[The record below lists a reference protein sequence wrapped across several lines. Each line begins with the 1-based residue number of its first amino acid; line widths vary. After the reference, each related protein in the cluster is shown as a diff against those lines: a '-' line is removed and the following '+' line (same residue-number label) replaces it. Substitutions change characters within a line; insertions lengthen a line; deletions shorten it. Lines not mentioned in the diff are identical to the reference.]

1 MSRPLPRQR
10 AVVTTF
16 ASSIWIQLLTVVSG
30 ILSARLLQ
38 PEGRG
43 LLAGVMIWP
52 AVFGSVALLGINHAL
67 AIRAAQQPA
76 LIGKLT
82 RAALFIGIVSS
93 LVVVL
98 AGWLLLPWLVPRN
111 AVDALSLN
119 RLNLLVYVPLFVIT
133 THLMAIDQGSGNFR
147 RFNIARNVLNP
158 IYLAAVLLFWIL
170 DVRLVLWFVVAQL
183 VANFAV
189 LVYRLVATRPID
201 WSESPEPLEQG
212 TLLRTGIPFWVAGI
226 AYIVRDNIDR
236 ALLLFLLGPASLGLY
251 VVALTAAGVHL
262 TFSKSFNFVIF
273 ARSAALSNEEAM
285 KDAARFFRVTLMI
298 NLMFGLAL
306 AIVLPWLIPLLF
318 GRAFAAA
325 IVPAILLVA
334 SQSLLA
340 QGSLLEESLRAQRK
354 PLLGVMG
361 MAVTIAVFAVAG
373 TLLAPRGGVTGVA
386 IAAII
391 AQFSFCLFMSAMLKR
406 LHPGARLLPRG
417 EDVRFIISNLTN
429 LREAILKRFPRSSGV
444 S

>member
-1 MSRPLPRQR
+1 MMRSLPRQR

-30 ILSARLLQ
+30 VLSARLLQ

-52 AVFGSVALLGINHAL
+52 AVFGSIALLGINHAL
-67 AIRAAQQPA
+67 AIRAAQHPS
-76 LIGKLT
+76 LVGKLT
-82 RAALFIGIVSS
+82 RAALFFGIVCS
-93 LVVVL
+93 LVVVIV
-98 AGWLLLPWLVPRN
+98 GWFLLPWLVPRN
-111 AVDALSLN
+111 PATALPLN
-119 RLNLLVYVPLFVIT
+119 RLNLLYIPLFVLT
-133 THLMAIDQGSGNFR
+133 AHLLAIDQGSGNFG
-147 RFNIARNVLNP
+147 RFNLARNVLNP
-158 IYLAAVLLFWIL
+158 VYLLFVLLFWLL

-189 LVYRLVATRPID
+189 LVYRLWATRPAD
-201 WSESPEPLEQG
+201 WSESGEPLEKE

-226 AYIVRDNIDR
+226 GYIVRDNIDR
-236 ALLLFLLGPASLGLY
+236 ALLLFLLGAAPLGLY

-306 AIVLPWLIPLLF
+306 AVMLPWLIPLLF
-318 GRAFAAA
+318 GSAFAASIA
-325 IVPAILLVA
+325 PAILLVV

-373 TLLAPRGGVTGVA
+373 IVLAPRGGVTGVA

-391 AQFSFCLFMSAMLKR
+391 AQLSFCLFMSAMLKR
-406 LHPGARLLPRG
+406 FHPGARLLPRE
-417 EDVRFIISNLTN
+417 EDVRFILANVTN
-429 LREAILKRFPRSSGV
+429 LREAILKRFSRSSGV

>member
-1 MSRPLPRQR
+1 MTRFLPRQR

-52 AVFGSVALLGINHAL
+52 AVFGSIALLGINHAL
-67 AIRAAQQPA
+67 AIRAAQQPS
-76 LIGKLT
+76 LVGKLT
-82 RAALFIGIVSS
+82 RAALFFGIVSS
-93 LVVVL
+93 LVVVI
-98 AGWLLLPWLVPRN
+98 AGWYLLPWLAPRDP
-111 AVDALSLN
+111 AGALSLN
-119 RLNLLVYVPLFVIT
+119 RLNLLYIPLFVLT
-133 THLMAIDQGSGNFR
+133 AHLLAIDQGSGNFR

-158 IYLAAVLLFWIL
+158 VYLLAVLLFWIL

-189 LVYRLVATRPID
+189 LIYRLMATSPID
-201 WSESPEPLEQG
+201 WSDSGDSLEQK
-212 TLLRTGIPFWVAGI
+212 TLLRTGIPFWLAGI
-226 AYIVRDNIDR
+226 AYIIRDNVDR
-236 ALLLFLLGPASLGLY
+236 ALLLFLLGTAPLGLY

-285 KDAARFFRVTLMI
+285 KDAARFFRVTLLV
-298 NLMFGLAL
+298 NLALGIGLA
-306 AIVLPWLIPLLF
+306 AVLPWLIPILF
-318 GRAFAAA
+318 GTAFSAA
-325 IVPAILLVA
+325 IIPAILLVV
-334 SQSLLA
+334 SQTLLA

-361 MAVTIAVFAVAG
+361 MAVTIAIFALAG
-373 TLLAPRGGVTGVA
+373 IVLAPRSGVVGVA

-391 AQFSFCLFMSAMLKR
+391 AQFSFCLFMSTMLKR
-406 LHPGARLLPRG
+406 FHPGARLLPGG
-417 EDVRFIISNLTN
+417 EDVRFIVANATH
-429 LREAILKRFPRSSGV
+429 LREAILKRFSRSSGV
-444 S
+444 A